1 MFSKAHRGDAAA
13 AEPVT
18 PVDVAEQQRALQL
31 VLQVVSQDFWL
42 PAARAVRRMPER
54 EGVCGGLN
62 EYCLGLSGAEL
73 LGMVRRARQSVLL
86 QLLQPARL
94 SGLQQH
100 EWDAED
106 LATTATATATA
117 TATEAEVEAAA
128 ASRTLQGDAAVASS
142 TAAVGAPWLAPWVA
156 PPLPIAAAAH
166 AFGAEGP
173 SVGTL
178 LRAVDA
184 VLGLPEYGAGGAAGG
199 AVGGAA
205 EDAAAA
211 QRAPGGG
218 APISVA
224 ELKMGHELHRFWVSA
239 LAAMSKEGLG
249 EDAAVATQLLR
260 ALRARIDAE
269 IDEVAARAAWPFA
282 AGMGDVAEP
291 GPAPVMAPA
300 ALRQA
305 VHAHYSALQ
314 HLLGLWGRGVE
325 VPGLS

>member
-1 MFSKAHRGDAAA
+1 
-13 AEPVT
+13 
-18 PVDVAEQQRALQL
+18 
-31 VLQVVSQDFWL
+31 
-42 PAARAVRRMPER
+42 MPER

-199 AVGGAA
+199 AVVLQWAGTPAILPWIGAIA
-205 EDAAAA
+205 
-211 QRAPGGG
+211 
-218 APISVA
+218 
-224 ELKMGHELHRFWVSA
+224 SA
-239 LAAMSKEGLG
+239 C
-249 EDAAVATQLLR
+249 
-260 ALRARIDAE
+260 ALVIV
-269 IDEVAARAAWPFA
+269 IV
-282 AGMGDVAEP
+282 
-291 GPAPVMAPA
+291 
-300 ALRQA
+300 
-305 VHAHYSALQ
+305 
-314 HLLGLWGRGVE
+314 GRMLE
-325 VPGLS
+325 